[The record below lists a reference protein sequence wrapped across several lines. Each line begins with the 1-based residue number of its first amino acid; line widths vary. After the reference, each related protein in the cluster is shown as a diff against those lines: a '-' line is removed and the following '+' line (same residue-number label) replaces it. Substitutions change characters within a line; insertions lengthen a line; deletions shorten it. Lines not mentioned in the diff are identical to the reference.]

1 MVFFF
6 GNISWEIKEMF
17 VASVEILLLQN
28 EGINNNFESVKISRR
43 KLLVRGRM
51 REYERDIDRIKKG
64 RVIERE
70 R

>member
-1 MVFFF
+1 
-6 GNISWEIKEMF
+6 MF

-28 EGINNNFESVKISRR
+28 EGINNNFEPVKISRR

-51 REYERDIDRIKKG
+51 REYERDTDRIKKG